1 MRCGIAFTKDCQL
14 YGALQKRL
22 CTTDVQLKFF
32 DQAEVALAA
41 LQAEKMKYLFIDVR
55 PGEVDSQTA
64 AFIKAIA
71 DCAVPKLN
79 VITVGDVGIPAVCAA
94 DAFLISTCHLIY
106 TSDGTFEDQLQSSG
120 SANTEESLEDLLGSQ
135 RVAAIPKVH
144 TLQGN
149 GSVLKTREPAFFS
162 VLEDLKR
169 IAHRNVTILIIGET
183 GTGKT
188 TLARIIHER
197 SPRGDQ
203 PFQNLACGALPGDL
217 IESELFG
224 HKKGSFTG
232 ADRDKIGR
240 FQAAGK
246 GTLLLDEIDV
256 LDVKQQAKLLKVIE
270 TGEYEMVGST
280 ESVMS
285 EARLITASNINL
297 EHLTETAEF
306 RSDLYYR
313 LSVLEFRL
321 FPLRERE
328 VDIVPLA
335 MQFVEECC
343 EEHGIEIDVVE
354 RGFFEAIL
362 RYKWPGNIR
371 ELKNHVR
378 RAVLFAEDR
387 RLTASDLSTKITQFQ
402 FDGLAGVKILDEEKT
417 LATQVASSERDLL
430 IQALQANGNNRTQ
443 TAKALGIS
451 RVGLYKKLRR
461 HGLIEKGPDEL
472 RRAS

>member
-14 YGALQKRL
+14 HHALQKCL
-22 CTTDVQLKFF
+22 CVTDVHPKFC
-32 DQAEVALAA
+32 DQAETALS
-41 LQAEKMKYLFIDVR
+41 LIQTEKIPFLFIDVR
-55 PGEVDSQTA
+55 AGEVDVETISL
-64 AFIKAIA
+64 IRAIA
-71 DCAVPKLN
+71 DGAVKKLN
-79 VITVGDVGIPAVCAA
+79 VVTIGDGGIPIQCAS
-94 DAFLISTCHLIY
+94 DLFLISACHVTY
-106 TSDGTFEDQLQSSG
+106 TADHELHSVLRTAPLTDSYATLDE
-120 SANTEESLEDLLGSQ
+120 LLSSQ
-135 RVAAIPKVH
+135 RVRTIPKVH
-144 TLQGN
+144 SLSGGEVSLQ
-149 GSVLKTREPAFFS
+149 TREPAFFD

-169 IAHRNVTILIIGET
+169 IAHRNVTILIVGET

-197 SPRGDQ
+197 SPRSSE
-203 PFQNLACGALPGDL
+203 PFQHLACGALPGDL

-224 HKKGSFTG
+224 HVKGSFTG
-232 ADRDKIGR
+232 ADRNKIGR
-240 FQAAGK
+240 FQAAGR

-280 ESVMS
+280 ESMMS

-297 EHLTETAEF
+297 EDLTESSGF

-321 FPLRERE
+321 LPLRERV
-328 VDIVPLA
+328 VDIIPLA
-335 MQFVEECC
+335 MNFINECC
-343 EEHGIEIDVVE
+343 EEHHIEVRVVE
-354 RGFFEAIL
+354 HGFIDAL
-362 RYKWPGNIR
+362 CSYKWPGNIR

-378 RAVLFAEDR
+378 RAVLFSDNG
-387 RLTASDLSTKITQFQ
+387 RLKADDLSSKITQFQ
-402 FDGLAGVKILDEEKT
+402 FSELDGKSELDQSQS
-417 LATQVASSERDLL
+417 LATQVARNERDLL
-430 IQALQANGNNRTQ
+430 VQALQANGNNRTQ

-461 HGLIEKGPDEL
+461 HGLVDKDADEM

>member
-1 MRCGIAFTKDCQL
+1 MRSGIAFTKDCQL
-14 YGALQKRL
+14 YNDLQRKL
-22 CTTDVQLKFF
+22 CTSDVNVRFV
-32 DQAEVALAA
+32 DQPEAVLDAI
-41 LQAEKMKYLFIDVR
+41 QADKIPFLFIDVR
-55 PGEVDSQTA
+55 LSERRQELFDFVRE
-64 AFIKAIA
+64 IA
-71 DCAVPKLN
+71 ERAVPRLNIVTIGDAVFPTDCAAELY
-79 VITVGDVGIPAVCAA
+79 VISA
-94 DAFLISTCHLIY
+94 CHLHY
-106 TSDGTFEDQLQSSG
+106 TSERTFQTFHGHVCEADELDPLDTLIQSQKVHS
-120 SANTEESLEDLLGSQ
+120 
-135 RVAAIPKVH
+135 IPKVH
-144 TLQGN
+144 
-149 GSVLKTREPAFFS
+149 VLEAGGVVLRTREPKFFD

-169 IAHRNVTILIIGET
+169 IAHRNVTILIVGET

-197 SPRGDQ
+197 SPRADQ
-203 PFQNLACGALPGDL
+203 PFQHLACGALPGDL

-224 HKKGSFTG
+224 HIKGSFTG
-232 ADRDKIGR
+232 ADRNKMGR

-280 ESVMS
+280 EPMMS

-297 EHLTETAEF
+297 EDLTESSGF

-321 FPLRERE
+321 LPLRERTI
-328 VDIVPLA
+328 DIAPLA
-335 MQFVEECC
+335 MRFVEECC
-343 EEHGIEIDVVE
+343 REHEIKINSVE
-354 RGFFEAIL
+354 KGFLDTLAT
-362 RYKWPGNIR
+362 YKWPGNIR

-378 RAVLFAEDR
+378 RAVLFSEDGCLR
-387 RLTASDLSTKITQFQ
+387 ASDLSSKVTQFQ
-402 FDGLAGVKILDEEKT
+402 LEHDHQLNELDESQS
-417 LATQVASSERDLL
+417 LATQVARSERDLL
-430 IQALQANGNNRTQ
+430 IQALHANGNNRTQ

-461 HGLIEKGPDEL
+461 HGLIDSTSDEL